1 MSLSLICDSS
11 SAFWRLCGFFCFWWP
26 WHFRRTL
33 IKFSVVSQMLFVYV
47 FPWLDEDYGFVKN
60 TTGVMLHPFLF
71 FFFFFHASCRT
82 LVSRPTLKP
91 VPSALGAWSPVHWTA
106 REFLGPFL
114 CIIFDRIR
122 IGWTAKKFEE
132 FLWFIT
138 VTMKSVILFIYS
150 INIEFYL
157 CPPTANIKQRW

>member
-1 MSLSLICDSS
+1 MTLTLQKNTDQIFCSLSNAVCLCFPMIR
-11 SAFWRLCGFFCFWWP
+11 WRL
-26 WHFRRTL
+26 
-33 IKFSVVSQMLFVYV
+33 
-47 FPWLDEDYGFVKN
+47 YGFVKN
-60 TTGVMLHPFLF
+60 TTGVMLCPFLF
-71 FFFFFHASCRT
+71 FFFFFHASCRI

-114 CIIFDRIR
+114 CVIFDRIR